1 MGVKG
6 ETTTKQVP
14 VVGTITITMCTKPSE
29 LELSDTCSLYAIED
43 GKCGQSDLDCK
54 YAPYAK
60 KFQSSLKDGTCAS
73 QGYTVKGETTTKQ
86 VPVVGTITITMYT
99 KPSELELS
107 DTCCLYAIEGDK
119 C

>member
-1 MGVKG
+1 MIRAVFAVLVLGASG
-6 ETTTKQVP
+6 
-14 VVGTITITMCTKPSE
+14 
-29 LELSDTCSLYAIED
+29 LEQSSVADTCSLYAIED
-43 GKCGQSDLDCK
+43 DKCGQSDLDCK

-99 KPSELELS
+99 KPSEIPGGI
-107 DTCCLYAIEGDK
+107 AIATYTK
-119 C
+119 PS